1 MSQDV
6 LIRPDQ
12 FGEYDLQLDGSDFAS
27 AEGFETALPVS
38 LFTDA
43 RAPASSVPD
52 PLRRRGWFGN
62 LLEADL
68 DFELGGLLWL
78 FEQSRLTPGI
88 LNRVRLSALG
98 SLQWL
103 IDDSAAREVE
113 VTAVQPE
120 LRGIR
125 ITIRIV
131 GLDNDVN
138 QFSVLWRRTD
148 ATQLSSVSRTV

>member
-12 FGEYDLQLDGSDFAS
+12 FGEYDLEFEDADFSS
-27 AEGFETALPVS
+27 AEGFETAIAVS

-52 PLRRRGWFGN
+52 PLKRRGWIGN
-62 LLEADL
+62 VLEPDL
-68 DFELGGLLWL
+68 TFELGGLLWL
-78 FEQSRLTPGI
+78 FEQSRLTPEI
-88 LNRVRLSALG
+88 LNRVRLAARG

-103 IDDSAAREVE
+103 IDDGAAREVE
-113 VTAVQPE
+113 VTAVQPD

-125 ITIRIV
+125 VSIRIT

-148 ATQLSSVSRTV
+148 AFKLSSVSRSV